1 MDATHRMV
9 VGMSAATATMA
20 AGATPATSAAVCYQS
35 NFRTVRYAL
44 NLRIG
49 TRRTTCSRLPH
60 VRVGDAQI
68 ASLRSRIT
76 QLKAMG

>member
-1 MDATHRMV
+1 MV
-9 VGMSAATATMA
+9 VGMSAATAAMA
-20 AGATPATSAAVCYQS
+20 AGSTPAASAAVCYQS
-35 NFRTVRYAL
+35 NYRTVSYAL

-60 VRVGDAQI
+60 VRVDDAQI

-76 QLKAMG
+76 QLKAMS